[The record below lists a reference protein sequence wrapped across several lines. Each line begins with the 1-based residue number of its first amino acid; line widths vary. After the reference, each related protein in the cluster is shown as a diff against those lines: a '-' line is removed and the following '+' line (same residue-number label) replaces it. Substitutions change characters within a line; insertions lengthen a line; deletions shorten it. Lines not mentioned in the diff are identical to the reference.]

1 MESPGEILAQHYADA
16 DNDDT
21 ILPPWRRC
29 SRRSRPH
36 LVAMVVLV
44 LASSSQEKSLLGIVP
59 VPSTTTSEDVVF
71 LLGGVDV
78 RLLALLVLSATLR
91 S

>member
-1 MESPGEILAQHYADA
+1 L
-16 DNDDT
+16 
-21 ILPPWRRC
+21 LPFFLLGGIVRGVPV
-29 SRRSRPH
+29 H
-36 LVAMVVLV
+36 ILVAMVVLI
-44 LASSSQEKSLLGIVP
+44 LSSSSQEKSLLGIVP
-59 VPSTTTSEDVVF
+59 VPSTTASEDVVF